1 MFQGFLV
8 RILSLFIFFFA
19 PAVFTS
25 PQPKTLILLA
35 DHEAPPLALQA
46 NYFETV
52 CILKNAHQKELVGN
66 NHRKQKISLANEAF
80 LESQQSVALTAIG
93 RRQFLT

>member
-8 RILSLFIFFFA
+8 RILSLFFFFFA

-46 NYFETV
+46 NYFETRT
-52 CILKNAHQKELVGN
+52 KRNSVGN

-80 LESQQSVALTAIG
+80 LESQRSVALTAIG